1 MASRFL
7 IVNADDYNVDVER
20 NRGILKA
27 VRDGVVTSVTVIANT
42 NWDERTLSEL
52 KEMLAGR
59 VGIHLNLSFGV
70 PLTKPGE
77 TLVDESGQFPDKQ
90 KVWRRALFRR
100 INLIEVEKEF
110 TEQMNHFLKQG
121 IHPDHL
127 DGHNHIHVFPGIAA
141 VVARLANQF
150 GIEKVRLPSEPF
162 SGWRQHVRRNGFK
175 KHFFGLLSAQ
185 ARHVFGRHGIRS
197 TDCFAGIQ
205 WPEVSRLESL
215 RSFLAQLPEG
225 TTELMCHPGY
235 ASPAGDPFS
244 SKERENELSCLS
256 HPAVLEDIRRNGI
269 KLISFGEL

>member
-1 MASRFL
+1 MDSRFL

-27 VRDGVVTSVTVIANT
+27 VRDGIVTSVTLVANT

-52 KEMLAGR
+52 KETLAGR

-70 PLTKPGE
+70 PLTKSE
-77 TLVDESGQFPDKQ
+77 KTLTDGKGQFLGKQ
-90 KVWRRALFRR
+90 KVWRRALLRR
-100 INLIEVEKEF
+100 INLLEVEKEF
-110 TEQMNHFLKQG
+110 TEQINYLFRQG
-121 IHPDHL
+121 VHPDHL

-150 GIEKVRLPSEPF
+150 GIDKIRLPSESF
-162 SGWRQHVRRNGFK
+162 SGWKQQVRRNGLK
-175 KHFFGLLSAQ
+175 KHFLGFLSGR
-185 ARHVFGRHGIRS
+185 ARQVFGRHGIRS
-197 TDCFAGIQ
+197 TDYFAGIQ
-205 WPEVSRLESL
+205 CPEVSSLKSL

-244 SKERENELSCLS
+244 SGERENELSCLS

-269 KLISFGEL
+269 KLISFGDI